1 MSLPSQILFG
11 VGNVKGM
18 VYDFAA
24 AGDILPLHDHPEG
37 EGAHITIVARGS
49 CKIVCQGREDAVH
62 LLGAVVDPDYPHAI
76 EALEANTRIVNIV
89 K

>member
-1 MSLPSQILFG
+1 MSSPRLTLFDR
-11 VGNVKGM
+11 GNVKGM

-24 AGDILPLHDHPEG
+24 AGDILPLHDHLEG
-37 EGAHITIVARGS
+37 VNAHITIVARGS
-49 CKIVCQGREDAVH
+49 CKIVYQGREADIH

-76 EALEANTRIVNIV
+76 EALEANTRVVNIV